1 MIWKDSKL
9 MSGVICMVIYKV
21 CFGDILSGIV
31 NKFKVK
37 IVDIVKWNDLNS
49 I

>member
-1 MIWKDSKL
+1 